1 MMDEVF
7 AEFYKKINY
16 PLSVR
21 KEKNAQ
27 GAATLCG
34 GSGELTLSAGSYVV
48 YDMGA
53 PSVGGYPTF
62 RVSAFSGE
70 PALHISYSDRFAPF
84 EKEETM
90 EKGDFTR
97 GSCTYLGV
105 ELPVMPANPY
115 RFEDYSVRRTGQFVY
130 PLIQGQER
138 FVCISVPEGSAGQ
151 VSLSEF
157 AIVDDSAPVLPVGYF
172 QSDREDLN
180 RLWLASARTL
190 RLASVQANQWED
202 VRGKLCLR
210 KLTKWQN
217 AALAREFDLGEMR
230 LCCDFQISR
239 NPEYPTGI
247 GILFFAQTPREGALL
262 EITEKGEV
270 SLWQTGKDDRVL
282 LAASRVAPLTDNVS
296 YHLEIDAAASGAAVF
311 LEGTEILRFDAP
323 LQTGGSFGFWMD
335 TEWRAVCEALS
346 VFVKGEPVYEWQ
358 GGTEDFDIR
367 RSGFFISDGAKRD
380 RLPWSGD
387 LDWAFDCGWYSFGE
401 RMDAL
406 NTLRILAV
414 HQSPEGYIFGT
425 CYPENTVPPNN
436 GEYGDYQSD
445 MFAAWYVVSA
455 LTYYELSADMR
466 VKGLFGTLRRCMD
479 YLWRYVDKEDGLF
492 EQRFETSK
500 GLWDHY
506 LGDTGKNTYTNLMI
520 LDAFERLAPFA
531 EFCGETAYAKTCRD
545 RAKIMREGIFTH
557 LYDSVQGG
565 FVKRKDWR
573 ELCDMSNPYAM
584 GKRMVSRAQAK
595 QIAAQAEK
603 ITHAYGKI
611 AVLMIR
617 GLYDYGYPEKAEE
630 MLCGKLPLYL
640 DGHFYSNVDWM
651 SVVNNPDLPETVYE
665 CMHNPPCD
673 FGDNL
678 NWGDLSHPDSGICGV
693 LSSRIAG
700 VMPLKAGFTEVLVK
714 PHLGNCRFV
723 RCRVPT
729 LYGNLDLEISI
740 DEGRTLVTVDAPEEI
755 KIWTDFSELA
765 QPVHTE
771 IRCTGTVIK
780 NKEVI

>member
-1 MMDEVF
+1 
-7 AEFYKKINY
+7 
-16 PLSVR
+16 
-21 KEKNAQ
+21 
-27 GAATLCG
+27 
-34 GSGELTLSAGSYVV
+34 
-48 YDMGA
+48 
-53 PSVGGYPTF
+53 
-62 RVSAFSGE
+62 
-70 PALHISYSDRFAPF
+70 
-84 EKEETM
+84 
-90 EKGDFTR
+90 
-97 GSCTYLGV
+97 
-105 ELPVMPANPY
+105 
-115 RFEDYSVRRTGQFVY
+115 
-130 PLIQGQER
+130 
-138 FVCISVPEGSAGQ
+138 
-151 VSLSEF
+151 
-157 AIVDDSAPVLPVGYF
+157 
-172 QSDREDLN
+172 
-180 RLWLASARTL
+180 
-190 RLASVQANQWED
+190 
-202 VRGKLCLR
+202 
-210 KLTKWQN
+210 
-217 AALAREFDLGEMR
+217 MR
-230 LCCDFQISR
+230 L
-239 NPEYPTGI
+239 
-247 GILFFAQTPREGALL
+247 
-262 EITEKGEV
+262 
-270 SLWQTGKDDRVL
+270 
-282 LAASRVAPLTDNVS
+282 
-296 YHLEIDAAASGAAVF
+296 
-311 LEGTEILRFDAP
+311 
-323 LQTGGSFGFWMD
+323 
-335 TEWRAVCEALS
+335 
-346 VFVKGEPVYEWQ
+346 
-358 GGTEDFDIR
+358 
-367 RSGFFISDGAKRD
+367 
-380 RLPWSGD
+380 
-387 LDWAFDCGWYSFGE
+387 
-401 RMDAL
+401 
-406 NTLRILAV
+406 
-414 HQSPEGYIFGT
+414 
-425 CYPENTVPPNN
+425 
-436 GEYGDYQSD
+436 
-445 MFAAWYVVSA
+445 
-455 LTYYELSADMR
+455 
-466 VKGLFGTLRRCMD
+466 KGLFGTLRRCMD

-665 CMHNPPCD
+665 CMHNSPCD

-765 QPVHTE
+765 QPVDTE

>member
-282 LAASRVAPLTDNVS
+282 LAAS
-296 YHLEIDAAASGAAVF
+296 
-311 LEGTEILRFDAP
+311 
-323 LQTGGSFGFWMD
+323 
-335 TEWRAVCEALS
+335 
-346 VFVKGEPVYEWQ
+346 
-358 GGTEDFDIR
+358 
-367 RSGFFISDGAKRD
+367 D
-380 RLPWSGD
+380 R
-387 LDWAFDCGWYSFGE
+387 
-401 RMDAL
+401 
-406 NTLRILAV
+406 
-414 HQSPEGYIFGT
+414 
-425 CYPENTVPPNN
+425 
-436 GEYGDYQSD
+436 
-445 MFAAWYVVSA
+445 
-455 LTYYELSADMR
+455 
-466 VKGLFGTLRRCMD
+466 K
-479 YLWRYVDKEDGLF
+479 
-492 EQRFETSK
+492 
-500 GLWDHY
+500 
-506 LGDTGKNTYTNLMI
+506 
-520 LDAFERLAPFA
+520 
-531 EFCGETAYAKTCRD
+531 
-545 RAKIMREGIFTH
+545 
-557 LYDSVQGG
+557 
-565 FVKRKDWR
+565 
-573 ELCDMSNPYAM
+573 
-584 GKRMVSRAQAK
+584 
-595 QIAAQAEK
+595 
-603 ITHAYGKI
+603 
-611 AVLMIR
+611 
-617 GLYDYGYPEKAEE
+617 
-630 MLCGKLPLYL
+630 
-640 DGHFYSNVDWM
+640 
-651 SVVNNPDLPETVYE
+651 SVV
-665 CMHNPPCD
+665 
-673 FGDNL
+673 
-678 NWGDLSHPDSGICGV
+678 
-693 LSSRIAG
+693 
-700 VMPLKAGFTEVLVK
+700 
-714 PHLGNCRFV
+714 
-723 RCRVPT
+723 
-729 LYGNLDLEISI
+729 
-740 DEGRTLVTVDAPEEI
+740 
-755 KIWTDFSELA
+755 
-765 QPVHTE
+765 
-771 IRCTGTVIK
+771 
-780 NKEVI
+780 